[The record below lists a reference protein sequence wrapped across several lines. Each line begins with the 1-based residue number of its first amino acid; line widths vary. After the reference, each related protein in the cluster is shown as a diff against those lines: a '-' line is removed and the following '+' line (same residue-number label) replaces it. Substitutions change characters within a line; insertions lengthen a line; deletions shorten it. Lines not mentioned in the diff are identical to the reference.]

1 MLSRFF
7 KIKYLVIAA
16 FAVVLLLF
24 LLMAVLYP
32 ANVYSV
38 GKQSVHYEQR
48 V

>member
-1 MLSRFF
+1 MMARFF

-32 ANVYSV
+32 ANVYS
-38 GKQSVHYEQR
+38 GRKQTVYYEER
-48 V
+48 I

>member
-1 MLSRFF
+1 MMARFL

-32 ANVYSV
+32 TNVYAV
-38 GKQSVHYEQR
+38 GKQSVHYEER